1 VVKFANE
8 NQSLAPGSHIASTIL
23 VALMGITVGGGM
35 IVATTMI
42 QLEIKHEYIGIG
54 TSLAVTPRNVG
65 GAVGQTIYTT
75 IFSEKLKSYITT
87 YAAVPL
93 AEAGVA
99 PTSLPG
105 VIGALTGQGP
115 KSALAALTP
124 QQLLLGF
131 HGVQQSFVHALRL
144 VYLVSIAF
152 GVLGT
157 FAVCFCK
164 NVDSLM
170 TNRVDIKLDEGAKLV
185 VVTDT
190 GEGYIIR
197 IESQEKL
204 RHHNRHGAQPS

>member
-1 VVKFANE
+1 
-8 NQSLAPGSHIASTIL
+8 
-23 VALMGITVGGGM
+23 M

-144 VYLVSIAF
+144 FYLVSIAF